1 MVCHSIPLFSSLHS
15 AIICEYN
22 KIFNIFHFES
32 NIIAFLFYSGIIL
45 EKERNKFVMN
55 RDKSRDKNKD
65 ENKDENKDILKKSQ
79 SISRWGAQKIFYCV
93 SRRFKRSW
101 SVKRGEVYFVDLGEN
116 VGSEENKIRP
126 VVVLQ
131 SNAYNFKSPVFTC
144 AIIST
149 SPMTIPDIQVPLTG
163 TYPYIDNKKRKKN
176 LTGTVDLGQIKTIGK
191 ERIVSVKICTLS
203 EMNEVNLKIFNVL
216 GLGSVIN
223 AKDNTIKSLE
233 GKVEYLNKKLK
244 EMEK

>member
-79 SISRWGAQKIFYCV
+79 SISHWGAQKIFYCV

-144 AIIST
+144 AI
-149 SPMTIPDIQVPLTG
+149 
-163 TYPYIDNKKRKKN
+163 
-176 LTGTVDLGQIKTIGK
+176 
-191 ERIVSVKICTLS
+191 VSVKICTLS
-203 EMNEVNLKIFNVL
+203 EMNEVNLKMFNVL